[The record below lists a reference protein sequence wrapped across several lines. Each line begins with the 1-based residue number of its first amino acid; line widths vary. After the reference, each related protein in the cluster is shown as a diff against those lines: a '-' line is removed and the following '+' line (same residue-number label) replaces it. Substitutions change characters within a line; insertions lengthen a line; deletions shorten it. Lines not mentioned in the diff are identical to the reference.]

1 MVRTL
6 TAKEKIYSILLLL
19 PYIRLIILSAVW
31 VTNSQGQPFAS
42 EHITAFIS
50 YICIGHLFYQ
60 QDLFS
65 KKSATKICCDD
76 YSGAAFPP
84 FCL

>member
-6 TAKEKIYSILLLL
+6 TAKEKIYFLLLLL
-19 PYIRLIILSAVW
+19 PYTLLIILSAVW
-31 VTNSQGQPFAS
+31 VTNSQCKPFAS
-42 EHITAFIS
+42 VYIATYIS
-50 YICIGHLFYQ
+50 YICIGYLFYQ